1 MSDIVT
7 GLGINIFGTG
17 YTGGVGQTGLVVSVA
32 NNALKVDCSSFTQPI
47 IGTGIAGTPAAGVV
61 SIQGISGMVPLEVAG
76 SFTAIPTGTQEVS
89 GTVSINGTVTATLS
103 GTQSIT
109 GTGTAGTNYT
119 TGIVTI
125 QGSTAG
131 VALPVSVKDSLTG
144 FVHQFNTSDVTASSS
159 GTVVTYGV
167 VSGSFVLKGI
177 QSSSSAGP
185 VKIIVKVANALT
197 TTTLSVGFFSSANP
211 FVNFDYPQ
219 GYVVSSGSTVQVVG
233 FNNAV
238 ADQTI
243 YGSINGL
250 NF

>member
-17 YTGGVGQTGLVVSVA
+17 YTGGVSQTGLVVSVS

-47 IGTGIAGTPAAGVV
+47 IGTGISGTPASGVV
-61 SIQGISGMVPLEVAG
+61 TIQGISGMVPLQVAG
-76 SFTAIPTGTQEVS
+76 SFTAIPTGTQEIS
-89 GTVSINGTVTATLS
+89 GTVSIS
-103 GTQSIT
+103 GTQSII

-131 VALPVSVKDSLTG
+131 IALPVSVQDSLTG
-144 FVHQFNTSDVTASSS
+144 FVHQFNTSDVTAASSE
-159 GTVVTYGV
+159 TIATYGV
-167 VSGSFVLKGI
+167 ASGSFILKGV

-185 VKIIVKVANALT
+185 VKVVVKVANALT

-219 GYVVSSGSTVQVVG
+219 GYVVSSGNTVQVVG

-238 ADQTI
+238 SDQTI
-243 YGSINGL
+243 YSSINGL
-250 NF
+250 NV